1 MLRFTVPTNAEFQK
15 ISISFQFFN
24 FFSFNVWIKQLLQF
38 ERQKQARENKKK
50 EDAATLEDI
59 NEQIRRTEHKLD
71 ELKKE
76 KTTLFTTLKR

>member
-1 MLRFTVPTNAEFQK
+1 MKLF
-15 ISISFQFFN
+15 
-24 FFSFNVWIKQLLQF
+24 QF